1 MWDRGQSKTVNVD
14 PAVWRTFGI
23 VQGEKEWDQLRK
35 KGWCIFKQRIEAQA
49 TIRNEELLKRQYS
62 IGAWFCVVERNFNI
76 ADKLLV
82 SNLPPLAQNVVVS
95 PYWTDEPETPVQ
107 VPDERPSPRAVG
119 LQKPGKITVTLF
131 ALGAHE
137 LTWQQN
143 TPHTPL
149 GPMHV
154 HVFRDSFTL
163 HMTISHACH
172 IEIVALT
179 ACASFVSS
187 GGNDSKLQ

>member
-1 MWDRGQSKTVNVD
+1 M
-14 PAVWRTFGI
+14 
-23 VQGEKEWDQLRK
+23 
-35 KGWCIFKQRIEAQA
+35 
-49 TIRNEELLKRQYS
+49 
-62 IGAWFCVVERNFNI
+62 VERNFNI

-82 SNLPPLAQNVVVS
+82 SDLPPLAQNVVVS

-107 VPDERPSPRAVG
+107 VPDERLSPRAVG
-119 LQKPGKITVTLF
+119 LQKPDRSTVNLF

-143 TPHTPL
+143 TPNTPL

-154 HVFRDSFTL
+154 HVFRVSFTL

-187 GGNDSKLQ
+187 GGNDSEVQSRTKKSTNNCRTDLSLRPVQTVVRRGQMWQTRKISCW